1 MTNAARREQHS
12 PHKGGSYAVPEPGVG
27 SENSALKEA
36 GKNRKEKKKPE
47 WIHAFPPQCAHVR
60 ANHILAINSLAQE
73 HYTN

>member
-36 GKNRKEKKKPE
+36 GKNRKEKKKKQNGFMHFLHNAPM
-47 WIHAFPPQCAHVR
+47 
-60 ANHILAINSLAQE
+60 
-73 HYTN
+73 